1 MFETFLKVYFK
12 LLKHYGED
20 RLQKFFC
27 ELEPGRLLLPKE
39 VPPLWV
45 RDPLPPVPWKREN
58 SIGRQE
64 QSTPNLT
71 CSHQLSYLL
80 EQGIAVWKR
89 LWVRHLSCSSALA
102 RGVSAPLLHPACSPS
117 PGRTG
122 GYCWGSSAGLL
133 LRMHICSGSSM
144 VISTSTHQ

>member
-45 RDPLPPVPWKREN
+45 RDPLPLSLGRERTPLVARSRALQISPAPISCPTCWSRGLQFGRGCGLDICPAVQPWPGGSALLC
-58 SIGRQE
+58 SIQ
-64 QSTPNLT
+64 PAA
-71 CSHQLSYLL
+71 HLL
-80 EQGIAVWKR
+80 GGQVGIAGGAQ
-89 LWVRHLSCSSALA
+89 LDSS
-102 RGVSAPLLHPACSPS
+102 
-117 PGRTG
+117 
-122 GYCWGSSAGLL
+122 
-133 LRMHICSGSSM
+133 
-144 VISTSTHQ
+144 

>member
-1 MFETFLKVYFK
+1 MGKTGYKNSFVNWSQVGCCCPKK
-12 LLKHYGED
+12 SLLCG
-20 RLQKFFC
+20 C
-27 ELEPGRLLLPKE
+27 
-39 VPPLWV
+39 VTPP
-45 RDPLPPVPWKREN
+45 PPPVPWKREN